1 MTTATIILVL
11 VLAAVVAWT
20 IRTVANG
27 GTGNPP
33 RSHTRDRDFLPPSA
47 LLR

>member
-11 VLAAVVAWT
+11 VLTALIAWT

-33 RSHTRDRDFLPPSA
+33 RSHTRDRNFLPPSA
-47 LLR
+47 LPH

>member
-11 VLAAVVAWT
+11 VLTALIAWT

-27 GTGNPP
+27 GTANPP
-33 RSHTRDRDFLPPSA
+33 RSHTRDRNFLPPSA
-47 LLR
+47 RPH